1 MMDGYPIHPNSPAGN
16 RNYRKE
22 FFSTGCQIFQ
32 KGADRFFVTTSG
44 IPSSALSFQ
53 ADPALFFHPR
63 HAPTIVSN
71 QAGTPKDGNV
81 LLMAFTFSRLTN
93 SRGFD

>member
-1 MMDGYPIHPNSPAGN
+1 MMEGYPIHPNSSAGN

-44 IPSSALSFQ
+44 IPLLRAF
-53 ADPALFFHPR
+53 
-63 HAPTIVSN
+63 VS
-71 QAGTPKDGNV
+71 
-81 LLMAFTFSRLTN
+81 R
-93 SRGFD
+93 